1 MMEFIV
7 PFIVGVVLIV
17 LGISNMRE
25 IFHHYIHIIAIEFPK
40 KIGFRLE
47 NKWD

>member
-17 LGISNMRE
+17 LGISNN
-25 IFHHYIHIIAIEFPK
+25 
-40 KIGFRLE
+40 KISTYPFA
-47 NKWD
+47 NW